1 MSELFLVPS
10 PIGNLKEVSPRVIEV
25 LNSVDYVAC
34 EDTRNTSKLLN
45 LLGLNK
51 RCVSC
56 HEHNENM
63 ESDKIISSLLEGKNV
78 AYLSDAG
85 YPCISD
91 PGSIL
96 VKKAIENNIKVTP
109 LSGPNAFLN
118 ALVGSGI
125 DSSHFL
131 FYGFLDS
138 KESKR
143 ESELEKLKYLPYT
156 LIFYE
161 APHRINDTLKSMEKI
176 LGNRKITV
184 ARELT
189 KLHEE
194 FIRTDLTSLN
204 RGNSTFIG
212 ELVIIVDKYNEVEK
226 TDFDDYLP
234 KLELLLKAGYKLKDA
249 TSIIS
254 LLFNV
259 NKNKLYKRVIKKDW
273 RLINLFNLFI

>member
-51 RCVSC
+51 CCVSC

-176 LGNRKITV
+176 LGNRKIAV

-259 NKNKLYKRVIKKDW
+259 NKNKLYKRVIKKD
-273 RLINLFNLFI
+273 

>member
-96 VKKAIENNIKVTP
+96 VKKAIENSIKVTP

-176 LGNRKITV
+176 LGNRKIAV

-249 TSIIS
+249 ASIIS

>member
-96 VKKAIENNIKVTP
+96 VEKAIENNIKVTP

-194 FIRTDLTSLN
+194 FIRTDLASLN

>member
-10 PIGNLKEVSPRVIEV
+10 PIGNLKEVSPRVMEV
-25 LNSVDYVAC
+25 LNSVDYIAC
-34 EDTRNTSKLLN
+34 EDTRNTSKLLS
-45 LLGLNK
+45 LLGINK

-63 ESDKIISSLLEGKNV
+63 ESEKIISSLLEGKNI

-96 VKKAIENNIKVTP
+96 VKKAIKNNIKVTP

-176 LGNRKITV
+176 LGNRKVTI

-194 FIRTDLTSLN
+194 FIRSDLVSLN
-204 RGNSTFIG
+204 KENQSFIG
-212 ELVIIVDKYNEVEK
+212 ELVIIVDKFNEIEK
-226 TDFDDYLP
+226 TDFDDYIP

-259 NKNKLYKRVIKKDW
+259 NKNKLYKRVIKKD
-273 RLINLFNLFI
+273 

>member
-194 FIRTDLTSLN
+194 FIRTDLAFLN
-204 RGNSTFIG
+204 RENSTFIG
-212 ELVIIVDKYNEVEK
+212 ELVIIVDKYNEVVK

-259 NKNKLYKRVIKKDW
+259 NKNKLYKRVIKKD
-273 RLINLFNLFI
+273 